1 MKFEEDRAELVA
13 LQLLLLL
20 LLQSKQIKA
29 VSQPA
34 NSTSISSCSSCS
46 NTSNTHGLA
55 LYVEGE
61 RERLS
66 DKSLSSELQYF
77 LGKGILQQ

>member
-1 MKFEEDRAELVA
+1 MLE
-13 LQLLLLL
+13 
-20 LLQSKQIKA
+20 
-29 VSQPA
+29 A
-34 NSTSISSCSSCS
+34 NNS
-46 NTSNTHGLA
+46 A

-77 LGKGILQQ
+77 WGKGILQQSSTVVVDERESEKNEP